1 MKSVEAPI
9 DAMRPPGDGLPP
21 TISGRTVRRAG
32 IASTLRDWLFSGA
45 VLVLTPWIIL
55 VVLVVLYASRQAG
68 VYTLNELNI
77 FTGETLTLILIGF
90 GQTLVIV
97 SGGIDLSSGGLL
109 SLVTSL
115 AATRIAGLHFSSG
128 GFEMWLVA
136 AVLIVGS
143 TVAGAV
149 NGFLIA
155 VTRMQPF
162 IVTLATSSVFGGA
175 ALWVL
180 PTNGGTIPQEWVN
193 FGNDLWL
200 GVATPVWLLVL
211 LVGFWLIF
219 RRTRLWFE
227 IRSVGSSQEAAFL
240 SGVPVVRTIITT
252 YALSGLFACLAAL
265 YYVTQSDSGNP
276 TVGPE
281 YILTSVIAV
290 VLGGTAL
297 IGGRGGFGG
306 TIAGAYIPTLIG
318 SVIFIYGIDSNWQIL
333 LEGVLLIFAVLLNVL
348 AAFLVRRRAQS

>member
-1 MKSVEAPI
+1 MKSSGAPI
-9 DAMRPPGDGLPP
+9 DSSQQSPVLGGP
-21 TISGRTVRRAG
+21 
-32 IASTLRDWLFSGA
+32 TLRQSRIAAVLLEWLRSGA
-45 VLVLTPWIIL
+45 VLALTPWIIL
-55 VVLVVLYASRQAG
+55 AVLVVLYASRQAG

-77 FTGETLTLILIGF
+77 FTGETLTLILISF

-109 SLVTSL
+109 SLVTAL
-115 AATRIAGLHFSSG
+115 AATRIGGLHFSSG
-128 GFEMWLVA
+128 GVQMWVVMA
-136 AVLIVGS
+136 ILIVGS
-143 TVAGAV
+143 TLAGAV

-180 PTNGGTIPQEWVN
+180 PTNGGAIPDSWVT
-193 FGNDLWL
+193 FGNDLFL
-200 GVATPVWLLVL
+200 GVATPVWLLAI

-240 SGVPVVRTIITT
+240 SGVPVVRTIMTT

-265 YYVTQSDSGNP
+265 YYVTQSVSGNP

-297 IGGRGGFGG
+297 LGGRGGFGG
-306 TIAGAYIPTLIG
+306 TVAGAYIPTLIG
-318 SVIFIYGIDSNWQIL
+318 SVIFIYGIDSNWQSL

-348 AAFLVRRRAQS
+348 AAFLVQRRAVS

>member
-1 MKSVEAPI
+1 MKSVDTRIEGI
-9 DAMRPPGDGLPP
+9 DRPSGDLPP
-21 TISGRTVRRAG
+21 AIGRPTPGWNRLSSVLLEW
-32 IASTLRDWLFSGA
+32 LRSGA
-45 VLVLTPWIIL
+45 VLALTPWIIL
-55 VVLVVLYASRQAG
+55 IILVVLYASRQAG

-77 FTGETLTLILIGF
+77 FTSETLTLILIGF

-97 SGGIDLSSGGLL
+97 SGGIDLSCGGLL
-109 SLVTSL
+109 SLVTAL
-115 AATRIAGLHFSSG
+115 AATRIGGLHFSSG
-128 GFEMWLVA
+128 GAQMWIVMA
-136 AVLIVGS
+136 ILIVGS
-143 TVAGAV
+143 VLAGAV

-180 PTNGGTIPQEWVN
+180 PTNGGTIPENWIT
-193 FGNDLWL
+193 FGNDLFL
-200 GVATPVWLLVL
+200 GVATPVWLLAL
-211 LVGFWLIF
+211 LVVFWLVF

-240 SGVPVVRTIITT
+240 SGVPVVRTIMTT

-265 YYVTQSDSGNP
+265 YYVTQSASGNP

-297 IGGRGGFGG
+297 LGGRGGFGG
-306 TIAGAYIPTLIG
+306 TVAGAYIPTLIG
-318 SVIFIYGIDSNWQIL
+318 SVIFIYGIDSNWQPL
-333 LEGVLLIFAVLLNVL
+333 LEGMLLIFAVLLNVL
-348 AAFLVRRRAQS
+348 AAFLVQRRAIS

>member
-1 MKSVEAPI
+1 MKPIEARMSTDPVDVPSFA
-9 DAMRPPGDGLPP
+9 DARRW
-21 TISGRTVRRAG
+21 SRAG
-32 IASTLRDWLFSGA
+32 LSEAMLEWFRGGA
-45 VLVLTPWIIL
+45 VLALTPWIIL
-55 VVLVVLYASRQAG
+55 IVLVVLYASRQAG

-128 GFEMWLVA
+128 GAEMWLVM
-136 AVLIVGS
+136 AVLIAGS
-143 TVAGAV
+143 TLAGAA

-180 PTNGGTIPQEWVN
+180 PTNGGTIPQEWVT

-200 GVATPVWLLVL
+200 GVATSVWLLVV

-240 SGVPVVRTIITT
+240 SGVPVIRTIITT
-252 YALSGLFACLAAL
+252 YALSGLFASLAAL
-265 YYVTQSDSGNP
+265 YYITQSDSGNP

-333 LEGVLLIFAVLLNVL
+333 LEGVLLIFAVMLNVL
-348 AAFLVRRRAQS
+348 AAYLVRRRAVS

>member
-1 MKSVEAPI
+1 MS
-9 DAMRPPGDGLPP
+9 GDEPA
-21 TISGRTVRRAG
+21 IEEVARRAPG
-32 IASTLRDWLFSGA
+32 EPPSSMGADASRGARLSRAVLEWLRSGS

-55 VVLVVLYASRQAG
+55 AILVVLYGSRQAG

-77 FTGETLTLILIGF
+77 FTGETLTLILISF

-109 SLVTSL
+109 SLVTSI
-115 AATRIAGLHFSSG
+115 AALHFGDG
-128 GFEMWLVA
+128 GAQMWWVMA
-136 AVLIVGS
+136 ALIVGS
-143 TVAGAV
+143 TAAGAV
-149 NGFLIA
+149 NGFLIG
-155 VTRMQPF
+155 VTGMQPF

-180 PTNGGTIPQEWVN
+180 PTNGGTVPANWSS
-193 FGNDLWL
+193 FGNGVWL
-200 GVATPVWLLVL
+200 GVGTPVWLLVL
-211 LVGFWLIF
+211 LALFWLIF
-219 RRTRLWFE
+219 KRTRLWFE

-240 SGVPVVRTIITT
+240 SGVPVVRTIVLT
-252 YALSGLFACLAAL
+252 YALAGLFASLAAL
-265 YYVTQSDSGNP
+265 YYITQSESGNP

-297 IGGRGGFGG
+297 VGGRGGFGG

-318 SVIFIYGIDSNWQIL
+318 SVIFIYGIDSNWQSL
-333 LEGVLLIFAVLLNVL
+333 FEGVLLIFAVLLNVL
-348 AAFLVRRRAQS
+348 AAFLVRRQSVI

>member
-1 MKSVEAPI
+1 MNPAEPRT
-9 DAMRPPGDGLPP
+9 DAMARPPGDFPSSGGPQAF
-21 TISGRTVRRAG
+21 GRTGLTNPLAEW
-32 IASTLRDWLFSGA
+32 LRSGA
-45 VLVLTPWIIL
+45 ALALTPWIIL
-55 VVLVVLYASRQAG
+55 VVLVVLYGARQAG
-68 VYTLNELNI
+68 VYTVNELNI
-77 FTGETLTLILIGF
+77 FTGETLTLILISF

-109 SLVTSL
+109 SLVTSI
-115 AATRIAGLHFSSG
+115 AALHFGDG
-128 GFEMWLVA
+128 GAQMWWVMA
-136 AVLIVGS
+136 ALIIGS
-143 TVAGAV
+143 TAAGAV
-149 NGFLIA
+149 NGFLIG
-155 VTRMQPF
+155 VTGMQPF

-180 PTNGGTIPQEWVN
+180 PTNGGTVPADWSN
-193 FGNDLWL
+193 FGNGVWL
-200 GVATPVWLLVL
+200 GIGTPVWLLL
-211 LVGFWLIF
+211 LLALFWLIF
-219 RRTRLWFE
+219 KRTRLWFE

-240 SGVPVVRTIITT
+240 SGVPVTRTIVTT
-252 YALSGLFACLAAL
+252 YALAGLFACLAAL
-265 YYVTQSDSGNP
+265 YYITQSESGNP

-318 SVIFIYGIDSNWQIL
+318 SVIFIYGIDSNWQSL

-348 AAFLVRRRAQS
+348 AAFLVRRRSLA